1 MPANVKEEL
10 LEAMDTAASQQ
21 RVIDSM
27 ANGFY
32 AAAVPTYPRSD
43 DSLEFSTQATVA
55 EADAGRYRGQG
66 LVFMSSSIHIIP
78 FTNPARLESRDILQL
93 TYGDG

>member
-43 DSLEFSTQATVA
+43 ASLEFSTQATVA
-55 EADAGRYRGQG
+55 EAET
-66 LVFMSSSIHIIP
+66 L
-78 FTNPARLESRDILQL
+78 PADIEARD
-93 TYGDG
+93 